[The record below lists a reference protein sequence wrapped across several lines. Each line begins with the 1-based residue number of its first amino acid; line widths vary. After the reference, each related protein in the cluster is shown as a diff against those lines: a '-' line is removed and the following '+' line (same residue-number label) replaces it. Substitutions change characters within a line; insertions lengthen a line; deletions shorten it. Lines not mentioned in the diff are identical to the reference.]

1 LGGGNA
7 EQSGIDG
14 VLLKPALL
22 DPYPPLDPGAL
33 LNPDVLLDLD
43 APLNPDP

>member
-1 LGGGNA
+1 MGGGNA
-7 EQSGIDG
+7 EQSGMDG
-14 VLLKPALL
+14 VLLPAPALL
-22 DPYPPLDPGAL
+22 DPYPLDPGAL